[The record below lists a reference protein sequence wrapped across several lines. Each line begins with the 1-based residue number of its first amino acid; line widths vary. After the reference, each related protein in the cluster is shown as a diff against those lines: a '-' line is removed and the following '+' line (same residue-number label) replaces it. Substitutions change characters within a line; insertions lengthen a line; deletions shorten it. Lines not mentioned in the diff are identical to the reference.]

1 MIKAIILFTT
11 AAVLSGGISWLVRGE
26 YDRHFMMEGVF
37 HVVSHSSKAHQVLL
51 KFPSGKT
58 KKFTLGP
65 AAVTNFRL
73 KGTGEGYIAVTLDG
87 EARDEVG
94 YVTSMNSIVV
104 LVIGEKTTNFSQI
117 FPAIMHYP
125 LAQTTNN

>member
-1 MIKAIILFTT
+1 MAKAMILFATT
-11 AAVLSGGISWLVRGE
+11 TVLSGTLCWLTRGV

-37 HVVSHSSKAHQVLL
+37 HVVSHSSEAHQILL

-58 KKFTLGP
+58 KKFTLDPG
-65 AAVTNFRL
+65 AVTNFRL
-73 KGTGEGYIAVTLDG
+73 KGTGEGYIAVNLDG
-87 EARDEVG
+87 EARDLVG

-117 FPAIMHYP
+117 FPGHAET
-125 LAQTTNN
+125 LAKTASN